1 MVYGTLAK
9 RMCSDEGVRRSFG
22 LAYTR
27 NARRLA
33 AHGPA
38 LLLILN
44 PIPAKHSAIGAKY
57 HPSQALETWTDK
69 PGRISLAVN
78 DPPDIQ
84 IRKRKHL
91 EVCLHQPVEYTR
103 LTTGFERYRLR
114 YRALPELDLGDVD
127 LTTSFLGKTLEAPFL
142 IGAMTGGEEHGGRIN
157 RALARAAEQLGVG
170 MMLGSQ
176 RVMLEQPQALA
187 SFRVRELAPSTLLVG
202 NLGLVQ
208 LNMGYG
214 LEQLQR
220 AVELVGADAIALH
233 INPLQEALQPGGDTE
248 FGGLLDKLHSLL
260 PQVPFPVVLKEVGHG
275 IGQEVA
281 EQLAHLPFA
290 ALDVAGAGGTSWAR
304 VEELVHHGCIL
315 HPDLVEMGIP
325 TARALV
331 ECRSV
336 LPHKPLIASGG
347 IRTGSDAAKAL
358 ALGAQMVAVARP
370 LLEPALRG
378 PEAVVEWLEDF
389 LHELRVALFA
399 IGARTPVEALGRVE
413 QI

>member
-1 MVYGTLAK
+1 
-9 RMCSDEGVRRSFG
+9 
-22 LAYTR
+22 
-27 NARRLA
+27 
-33 AHGPA
+33 
-38 LLLILN
+38 
-44 PIPAKHSAIGAKY
+44 
-57 HPSQALETWTDK
+57 
-69 PGRISLAVN
+69 VN

-91 EVCLHQPVEYTR
+91 EVCLDQPVEYTR

-114 YRALPELDLGDVD
+114 YRALPELGLGDVD

-142 IGAMTGGEEHGGRIN
+142 IGSMTGGEEHGGRIN
-157 RALARAAEQLGVG
+157 RALAQAAEQLGVG

-208 LNMGYG
+208 LNKGYG
-214 LEQLQR
+214 LEQLQL
-220 AVELVGADAIALH
+220 AVELVGADAISLH

-248 FGGLLDKLHSLL
+248 FGGLLDKLRSLL
-260 PQVPFPVVLKEVGHG
+260 PQVPFPVILKEVGHG

-281 EQLAHLPFA
+281 QQLAHLPFA

-304 VEELVHHGCIL
+304 VEELVHNGRIA

-325 TARALV
+325 TAQALV

-378 PEAVVEWLEDF
+378 PEAVMEWLEDF
-389 LHELRVALFA
+389 LREMRVALFA
-399 IGARTPVEALGRVE
+399 IGARTPAEALGRVE